1 MTETAVAIIQTAAIQ
16 HNLQRI
22 RAAAPGCRIMAVIK
36 ANAYGHGLI
45 TIARLLADV
54 DALAV
59 ARVAEG
65 VQLREAGFSQ
75 RIVVLEGCSEAEE
88 ARLAVL
94 HSLELVVHDA
104 VHFEILDSLPGEGI
118 VTVWL
123 KLDTGMGRLG
133 FEPSQLTACRK
144 RLDQIAAVRTDI
156 ALMTHLAC
164 ADDPDNSATMEQVRQ
179 FGDALGSFSGPISIS
194 NSAGILLW
202 PQTLEP
208 SQLLDYKGE
217 NWVRPGIALF
227 GASPVL
233 GKSARELG
241 LLPVMQF
248 ESHLIGLKTVKRGTA
263 VGYGSTWRA
272 KRDTVVG
279 VVAAGYGD
287 GYPRHL
293 QSGTPLLVN
302 GHRAALIGTVSM
314 DMINVDLTDVPVAGV
329 GDRVTL
335 WGGHLPIEEIA
346 ARADTIPYELMCRIS
361 QRVEHRLIENTRVD
375 DADNSRYPQQTSQD
389 PYS

>member
-1 MTETAVAIIQTAAIQ
+1 VTETAVAIIQTAAVL

-22 RAAAPGCRIMAVIK
+22 RSAAPDCRIMAVIK

-45 TIARLLADV
+45 PIAQLLANEV

-59 ARVAEG
+59 ARVSEG
-65 VQLREAGFSQ
+65 LQLREAGITQ

-88 ARLAVL
+88 AREAVL
-94 HSLELVVHDA
+94 HRLEIVVHDP
-104 VHFEILDSLPGEGI
+104 VHFEILETLPEQDI
-118 VTVWL
+118 LTVWL

-133 FEPSQLTACRK
+133 FQPSQLMACRK
-144 RLDQIAAVRTDI
+144 RLDQISAVRPEV
-156 ALMTHLAC
+156 ALMTHLAS
-164 ADDPDNSATMEQVRQ
+164 ADDPDNGGTMEQVRR
-179 FGDALGSFSGPISIS
+179 FGDSLGSFAGAISIA

-208 SQLLDYKGE
+208 SPVLDYQGE
-217 NWVRPGIALF
+217 NWIRPGIALF

-233 GKSARELG
+233 GKNARELG
-241 LLPVMQF
+241 LLPAMQF
-248 ESHLIGLKTVKRGTA
+248 ESHLIAVKTVKRGTA
-263 VGYGSTWRA
+263 VGYSSTWRA
-272 KRDTVVG
+272 KRDTVIG

-302 GHRAALIGTVSM
+302 GHRAALIGVVSM
-314 DMINVDLTDVPVAGV
+314 DMINVDLTDVPVANV

-335 WGGHLPIEEIA
+335 WGGHLPVEEIA
-346 ARADTIPYELMCRIS
+346 ARADTIPYELMCGLS
-361 QRVEHRLIENTRVD
+361 QRVEHRILESDLPVE
-375 DADNSRYPQQTSQD
+375 SRSSRPQQTS
-389 PYS
+389 

>member
-1 MTETAVAIIQTAAIQ
+1 MTETAVAIIQTAAVL

-22 RAAAPGCRIMAVIK
+22 RSAAPDCRVMAVIK
-36 ANAYGHGLI
+36 ANAYGHGLL
-45 TIARLLADV
+45 TIAQLLANEV

-59 ARVAEG
+59 ARVSEG
-65 VQLREAGFSQ
+65 VQLRDAGITQ

-88 ARLAVL
+88 ARVAVL
-94 HSLELVVHDA
+94 HRLELVVHDP
-104 VHFEILDSLPGEGI
+104 VHFEILETLPEQDI
-118 VTVWL
+118 LTVWL

-133 FEPSQLTACRK
+133 FEPAQLTACRK
-144 RLDQIAAVRTDI
+144 RLDQIPAVRPDV

-164 ADDPDNSATMEQVRQ
+164 ADDPDNSATMEQVRR
-179 FGDALGSFSGPISIS
+179 FGDALGSFVGGISIA

-202 PQTLEP
+202 PQTLESSP
-208 SQLLDYKGE
+208 VMDYKGE

-233 GKSARELG
+233 GKNARELG
-241 LLPVMQF
+241 LMPAMQF
-248 ESHLIGLKTVKRGTA
+248 ESHLIAVKTVKRGTA
-263 VGYGSTWRA
+263 VGYNSKWRA
-272 KRDTVVG
+272 KRDTVIG

-314 DMINVDLTDVPVAGV
+314 DMINVDLTDVPVANV
-329 GDRVTL
+329 GDRVIL
-335 WGGHLPIEEIA
+335 WGGHLPVEEIA
-346 ARADTIPYELMCRIS
+346 ARADTIPYELMCGLS
-361 QRVEHRLIENTRVD
+361 QRVRHRVLETDLPVE
-375 DADNSRYPQQTSQD
+375 SRSGSPQQTS
-389 PYS
+389 

>member
-1 MTETAVAIIQTAAIQ
+1 VTETAVAIIQTAAVL

-22 RAAAPGCRIMAVIK
+22 RSAAPDCRVMAVIK

-45 TIARLLADV
+45 TIAQLLANEV

-59 ARVAEG
+59 ARVSEG
-65 VQLREAGFSQ
+65 VQLRDAGITQ

-88 ARLAVL
+88 ARVAVL
-94 HSLELVVHDA
+94 HRLELVVHDP
-104 VHFEILDSLPGEGI
+104 VHFEILETLPEQDI
-118 VTVWL
+118 ITVWL

-133 FEPSQLTACRK
+133 FEPAQLTACRK
-144 RLDQIAAVRTDI
+144 RLDQIPAVRPEV

-164 ADDPDNSATMEQVRQ
+164 ADDPDNSATMEQLRR
-179 FGDALGSFSGPISIS
+179 FGDALGSFVGAISIA

-202 PQTLEP
+202 PQTLESSP
-208 SQLLDYKGE
+208 VMDYKGE

-233 GKSARELG
+233 GKNARELG
-241 LLPVMQF
+241 LMPAMQF
-248 ESHLIGLKTVKRGTA
+248 ESHLIAVKTVKRGTA
-263 VGYGSTWRA
+263 VGYNSKWRA
-272 KRDTVVG
+272 KRDTVIG

-314 DMINVDLTDVPVAGV
+314 DMINVDLTDVPVANV
-329 GDRVTL
+329 GDRVIL
-335 WGGHLPIEEIA
+335 WGGHLPVEEIA
-346 ARADTIPYELMCRIS
+346 ARADTIPYELMCGLS
-361 QRVEHRLIENTRVD
+361 QRVKYRVLETD
-375 DADNSRYPQQTSQD
+375 LPLESRSGSPQQTS
-389 PYS
+389 

>member
-1 MTETAVAIIQTAAIQ
+1 MTETPVAIIQTAAVL

-22 RAAAPGCRIMAVIK
+22 RSAAPDCRVMAVIK

-45 TIARLLADV
+45 TIAQLLANEV

-59 ARVAEG
+59 ARVLEG
-65 VQLREAGFSQ
+65 VQLRDAGITQ

-88 ARLAVL
+88 ARVAVL
-94 HSLELVVHDA
+94 HRLELVVHDP
-104 VHFEILDSLPGEGI
+104 VHFEILETLPEQDI
-118 VTVWL
+118 LTVWL

-133 FEPSQLTACRK
+133 FAPSQLTACRK
-144 RLDQIAAVRTDI
+144 RLDQIPAVRPEV

-164 ADDPDNSATMEQVRQ
+164 ADDPDNSATMEQLRR
-179 FGDALGSFSGPISIS
+179 FGDALGSFAGAISIA

-202 PQTLEP
+202 PQTLESSP
-208 SQLLDYKGE
+208 VMDYKGE

-233 GKSARELG
+233 GKNARELG
-241 LLPVMQF
+241 LVPAMQF
-248 ESHLIGLKTVKRGTA
+248 ESHLIAVKTVKRGTA
-263 VGYGSTWRA
+263 VGYNSKWRA
-272 KRDTVVG
+272 KRDTVIG

-314 DMINVDLTDVPVAGV
+314 DMINVDLTDVPVANV
-329 GDRVTL
+329 GDRVIL
-335 WGGHLPIEEIA
+335 WGGHLPVEEIA
-346 ARADTIPYELMCRIS
+346 ARADTIPYELMCGLS
-361 QRVEHRLIENTRVD
+361 QRVKYRVLETD
-375 DADNSRYPQQTSQD
+375 LPVESRSGSPQQTS
-389 PYS
+389 

>member
-1 MTETAVAIIQTAAIQ
+1 VTETAVAIIQPAAIL
-16 HNLQRI
+16 HNLQRL
-22 RAAAPGCRIMAVIK
+22 RSAAPDCRIMAVIK
-36 ANAYGHGLI
+36 ANGYGHGLI
-45 TIARLLADV
+45 AIAQLLANEV

-59 ARVAEG
+59 ARVSEAVE
-65 VQLREAGFSQ
+65 LREAGIAQ

-88 ARLAVL
+88 AREAVL
-94 HSLELVVHDA
+94 HRLELVVHDP
-104 VHFEILDSLPGEGI
+104 VHFEILETLPEQDI
-118 VTVWL
+118 LTVWL

-144 RLDQIAAVRTDI
+144 RLDQIPAVRPQV

-164 ADDPDNSATMEQVRQ
+164 ADDPDNSATMEQVRL
-179 FGDALGSFSGPISIS
+179 FGDALGGFIDGISIA

-202 PQTLEP
+202 PQTLESSP
-208 SQLLDYKGE
+208 ILDYKGE
-217 NWVRPGIALF
+217 NWIRPGIALF

-233 GKSARELG
+233 GKNARELG
-241 LLPVMQF
+241 LLPAMQF
-248 ESHLIGLKTVKRGTA
+248 ESHLIAMKTVKRGTA
-263 VGYGSTWRA
+263 VGYSSKWRA
-272 KRDTVVG
+272 PRDTVIG

-302 GHRAALIGTVSM
+302 GHRAALIGAVSM
-314 DMINVDLTDVPVAGV
+314 DMITVDLTDVPVANV

-346 ARADTIPYELMCRIS
+346 ARADTIPYELMCGLS
-361 QRVEHRLIENTRVD
+361 QRVERRMLEKDLPVE
-375 DADNSRYPQQTSQD
+375 SRSDSSPQTSYD
-389 PYS
+389 PSA

>member
-1 MTETAVAIIQTAAIQ
+1 VTETAVAIIQTAAIQ

-22 RAAAPGCRIMAVIK
+22 RTAAPDCRIMAVIK
-36 ANAYGHGLI
+36 ANAYGHGLVA
-45 TIARLLADV
+45 IARLLADV

-65 VQLREAGFSQ
+65 VQLREAGISQ

-88 ARLAVL
+88 ARVAVL

-104 VHFEILDSLPGEGI
+104 VHFEILDSLPGQDI

-133 FEPSQLTACRK
+133 FEVSQLTACRK
-144 RLDQIAAVRTDI
+144 RLDQIAAVRPDI

-179 FGDALGSFSGPISIS
+179 FGDVLGSFAGDISIA

-208 SQLLDYKGE
+208 SAVLGYKGD

-241 LLPVMQF
+241 LVPVMQF
-248 ESHLIGLKTVKRGTA
+248 ESHLIAMKTVKRGAA
-263 VGYGSTWRA
+263 VGYGSNWRA

-314 DMINVDLTDVPVAGV
+314 DMINVDLTDVPIAKV

-346 ARADTIPYELMCRIS
+346 ARAETIPYELMCRLS
-361 QRVEHRLIENTRVD
+361 QRVEHRLVEDSLAD
-375 DADNSRYPQQTSQD
+375 DADNSRRPQQTSQD
-389 PYS
+389 P

>member
-1 MTETAVAIIQTAAIQ
+1 MDGAVAIIQTAAIQ
-16 HNLQRI
+16 HNLQRV
-22 RAAAPGCRIMAVIK
+22 RAAAPGCRVMAVIK

-45 TIARLLADV
+45 PVAKMLAGV

-59 ARVAEG
+59 ARVSEG
-65 VQLREAGFSQ
+65 AQLREAGITQ

-88 ARLAVL
+88 ARAAAL

-104 VHFEILDSLPGEGI
+104 VHFEILETLPGDDI

-144 RLDQIAAVRTDI
+144 RLGQIAAVRQDI
-156 ALMTHLAC
+156 AVMTHLAC

-179 FGDALGSFSGPISIS
+179 FGDALGDFAGDVSIA

-208 SQLLDYKGE
+208 SPVFEYQRE
-217 NWVRPGIALF
+217 NWIRPGIALF
-227 GASPVL
+227 GASPVQ
-233 GKSARELG
+233 GKNARELG
-241 LLPVMQF
+241 LIPAMRF
-248 ESHLIGLKTVKRGTA
+248 ESHLIAVKTVKRGTA
-263 VGYGSTWRA
+263 VGYGGNWRA

-293 QSGTPLLVN
+293 QSGTPLLVK
-302 GHRAALIGTVSM
+302 GHRAALIGTLSM
-314 DMINVDLTDVPVAGV
+314 DMLNVDLTDVPIAKV
-329 GDRVTL
+329 GDRVIL

-346 ARADTIPYELMCRIS
+346 ARAETIPYELMCRLS
-361 QRVEHRLIENTRVD
+361 QRVEHQWVD
-375 DADNSRYPQQTSQD
+375 APLADDPKGSRRQQRTLHD
-389 PYS
+389 PFS

>member
-1 MTETAVAIIQTAAIQ
+1 MTETAVAVIQTAAIL

-22 RAAAPGCRIMAVIK
+22 RTAAPGCRIMAVIK
-36 ANAYGHGLI
+36 ANAYGHGMI
-45 TIARLLADV
+45 TVARLLADV

-65 VQLREAGFSQ
+65 VQLREAGISQ

-104 VHFEILDSLPGEGI
+104 VHFEILDSLPGEDI

-133 FEPSQLTACRK
+133 FEPAQLAACRK
-144 RLDQIAAVRTDI
+144 RLDQIAAVRPDI

-179 FGDALGSFSGPISIS
+179 FGDNLGSFPGAISIS

-208 SQLLDYKGE
+208 SQFLDYKGE

-248 ESHLIGLKTVKRGTA
+248 ESHLIALKTVKRGTA
-263 VGYGSTWRA
+263 VGYGGAWRA

-302 GHRAALIGTVSM
+302 GHRAALIGAVSM
-314 DMINVDLTDVPVAGV
+314 DMINVDLTDVPVASV

-346 ARADTIPYELMCRIS
+346 ARADTIPYELMCRLS
-361 QRVEHRLIENTRVD
+361 QRVEYQLVENTPVD
-375 DADNSRYPQQTSQD
+375 DASNSRYQQQTSQD
-389 PYS
+389 PHS

>member
-1 MTETAVAIIQTAAIQ
+1 MDGAVAIIQTAAIQ
-16 HNLQRI
+16 HNLQRV
-22 RAAAPGCRIMAVIK
+22 RAAAPGCRVMAVIK

-45 TIARLLADV
+45 PVAKMLAGV

-59 ARVAEG
+59 ARVSEG
-65 VQLREAGFSQ
+65 AQLREAGITQ

-88 ARLAVL
+88 ARAAAL

-104 VHFEILDSLPGEGI
+104 VHFEILETLPGDEI

-144 RLDQIAAVRTDI
+144 RLGQIAAVRQDI
-156 ALMTHLAC
+156 AVMTHLAC

-179 FGDALGSFSGPISIS
+179 FGDALGDFAGDVSIA

-208 SQLLDYKGE
+208 SPVFEYQRE
-217 NWVRPGIALF
+217 NWIRPGIALF
-227 GASPVL
+227 GASPVQ
-233 GKSARELG
+233 GKNARELG
-241 LLPVMQF
+241 LIPAMRF
-248 ESHLIGLKTVKRGTA
+248 ESHLIAVKTVKRGTA
-263 VGYGSTWRA
+263 VGYGGNWRA

-302 GHRAALIGTVSM
+302 GHRAALIGGFG
-314 DMINVDLTDVPVAGV
+314 A
-329 GDRVTL
+329 
-335 WGGHLPIEEIA
+335 
-346 ARADTIPYELMCRIS
+346 
-361 QRVEHRLIENTRVD
+361 
-375 DADNSRYPQQTSQD
+375 
-389 PYS
+389 

>member
-1 MTETAVAIIQTAAIQ
+1 MTEAAVAIIQTAAIQ
-16 HNLQRI
+16 HNLQRV

-45 TIARLLADV
+45 PIAKMLNGV

-59 ARVAEG
+59 ARVSEG
-65 VQLREAGFSQ
+65 VQLREAGITE
-75 RIVVLEGCSEAEE
+75 RIVVLEGCSEAAE
-88 ARLAVL
+88 AREAVL
-94 HSLELVVHDA
+94 HSLELVVHDPL
-104 VHFEILDSLPGEGI
+104 HFEILETLPGQDI

-133 FEPSQLTACRK
+133 FEPAQLTACRK
-144 RLDQIAAVRTDI
+144 RLDQITAVRPDV

-179 FGDALGSFSGPISIS
+179 FGDAIDGFSGDVSIA

-208 SQLLDYKGE
+208 SPVFDYQAD
-217 NWVRPGIALF
+217 NWVRPGVALF

-233 GKSARELG
+233 GKNARELG
-241 LLPVMQF
+241 LIPAMRF
-248 ESHLIGLKTVKRGTA
+248 ESHLIAVKTIKRGTA
-263 VGYGSTWRA
+263 VGYGSDWRS
-272 KRDTVVG
+272 KRDTVIG

-302 GHRAALIGTVSM
+302 GHRAALIGRVSM
-314 DMINVDLTDVPVAGV
+314 DMINVDLTDVPVAKV
-329 GDRVTL
+329 GDRVIL

-346 ARADTIPYELMCRIS
+346 ARAGTIPYELMCRIS
-361 QRVEHRLIENTRVD
+361 QRVNHRFVD
-375 DADNSRYPQQTSQD
+375 TPVADESSKSDRQQRTTHD
-389 PYS
+389 PFA

>member
-1 MTETAVAIIQTAAIQ
+1 MDGAVAIIQTAAIQ
-16 HNLQRI
+16 HNLQRV
-22 RAAAPGCRIMAVIK
+22 RAAAPGCRVMAVIK

-45 TIARLLADV
+45 PVAKMLAGV

-59 ARVAEG
+59 ARVSEG
-65 VQLREAGFSQ
+65 VQLREAGITQ

-88 ARLAVL
+88 ARVAVL

-104 VHFEILDSLPGEGI
+104 VHFEILETLPGEEI

-133 FEPSQLTACRK
+133 FEPLQLTACRK
-144 RLDQIAAVRTDI
+144 RLGQIAAVRQDI
-156 ALMTHLAC
+156 AVMTHLAC

-179 FGDALGSFSGPISIS
+179 FGDALGGFAGDVSIA

-208 SQLLDYKGE
+208 SPVFEYQRE

-227 GASPVL
+227 GASPVQ
-233 GKSARELG
+233 GKNARELG
-241 LLPVMQF
+241 LIPAMRF
-248 ESHLIGLKTVKRGTA
+248 ESHLIAVKTVKRGTA
-263 VGYGSTWRA
+263 VGYGSNWRA

-314 DMINVDLTDVPVAGV
+314 DMLNIDLTDVPVAKV
-329 GDRVTL
+329 GDRVIL

-346 ARADTIPYELMCRIS
+346 ARAETIPYELMCRLS
-361 QRVEHRLIENTRVD
+361 QRVEHQWVD
-375 DADNSRYPQQTSQD
+375 APLADDPKGSRPQQQTLHD
-389 PYS
+389 PFS

>member
-1 MTETAVAIIQTAAIQ
+1 MDGAVAIIQTAAIQ
-16 HNLQRI
+16 HNLQRV
-22 RAAAPGCRIMAVIK
+22 RAAAPGCRVMAVIK

-45 TIARLLADV
+45 PVAKMLAGV

-59 ARVAEG
+59 ARVSEG
-65 VQLREAGFSQ
+65 AQLREAGITQ

-88 ARLAVL
+88 ARAAAL

-104 VHFEILDSLPGEGI
+104 VHFEILETLPGDEI

-144 RLDQIAAVRTDI
+144 RLGQIAAVRQDI
-156 ALMTHLAC
+156 AVMTHLAC

-179 FGDALGSFSGPISIS
+179 FGDALGDFAGDVSIA

-208 SQLLDYKGE
+208 SPVFEYQRE
-217 NWVRPGIALF
+217 NWIRPGIALF
-227 GASPVL
+227 GASPVQ
-233 GKSARELG
+233 GKNARELG
-241 LLPVMQF
+241 LIPAMRF
-248 ESHLIGLKTVKRGTA
+248 ESHLIAVKTVKRGTA
-263 VGYGSTWRA
+263 VGYGSNWRA
-272 KRDTVVG
+272 KRDTVIG

-314 DMINVDLTDVPVAGV
+314 DMLNVDLTDVPIAKV
-329 GDRVTL
+329 GDRVIL

-346 ARADTIPYELMCRIS
+346 ARAETIPYELMCRLS
-361 QRVEHRLIENTRVD
+361 QRVEHQWVD
-375 DADNSRYPQQTSQD
+375 APLADDPKGSRRQQRTLHD
-389 PYS
+389 PFS